1 MQEHV
6 DAWSDREMAAL
17 VEYIARFHPS
27 NEDPSSVWLTSKND
41 EFLGKCAD
49 AVNCYN
55 IDKKQ
60 TGKLNLKYQIY
71 QNYC

>member
-1 MQEHV
+1 MQERV

-17 VEYIARFHPS
+17 VEYIALFHSS
-27 NEDPSSVWLTSKND
+27 NEDPSSVWPTSQND
-41 EFLGKCAD
+41 EFLGKCAN

-60 TGKLNLKYQIY
+60 A
-71 QNYC
+71 C